1 MSEKFMPETTLRL
14 DKVLKDASLTPA
26 ILHALLSLL
35 EADDTLTLECHRI
48 GVLRKCKLLRAEV
61 EDADETYGDAYDRE
75 EARKL
80 LGLPSDPA
88 DAQLMV
94 DITAAWDA
102 DRLAHNAFDKATC
115 DKLQQLLSEK

>member
-35 EADDTLTLECHRI
+35 EADDTITFECRRI
-48 GVLRKCKLLRAEV
+48 GVLRKCQPFRAEV

-94 DITAAWDA
+94 DVIAAWDA
-102 DRLAHNAFDKATC
+102 DKAVHSAFDKATC